1 MDRLISVIAS
11 LTALELKATA
21 RQASRSAIVVG
32 GAGLLF
38 LTCWI
43 LSVAGIVLILAR
55 GIGVVPAV
63 FTIACFL
70 LVTGL
75 GLVLW
80 VRWRARR
87 ERRERRA
94 RLETQRLAAASV
106 LAALPRNG
114 ANRAVI
120 VIAGLVA
127 LALLSSKPRND
138 GDDGA

>member
-1 MDRLISVIAS
+1 
-11 LTALELKATA
+11 
-21 RQASRSAIVVG
+21 
-32 GAGLLF
+32 

-43 LSVAGIVLILAR
+43 LSVAGIVLMLAR

-80 VRWRARR
+80 VRWRAKR

-127 LALLSSKPRND
+127 LAFLSSKPRHD
-138 GDDGA
+138 ADDGA